1 MSEFLSREVLLFLS
15 NKFEGEWQKIFDA
28 LQKKEIDVTDEEIK
42 KLEAI
47 TKANYVEITSPM
59 YPDCFKES
67 YNPPFLFYYYGNLD
81 LLNARYRMTCVGTR
95 KPTMY
100 QTDTCDM
107 LIREVEE
114 HFHNEVVIISGM
126 AYGLDQV
133 CMKAAMRVGAPVVSI
148 IGSGI
153 DLPYPSENDGLYDY
167 CKSGKGL
174 VISEYPLTR
183 EAQPKNFIFRNRLL
197 AACSPIIFVGGGKNL
212 SGTSATVRMALERGK
227 EITALPCNVTGNDLS
242 NTLIKDGATSIIS
255 SEDLI
260 KELMESSF

>member
-1 MSEFLSREVLLFLS
+1 
-15 NKFEGEWQKIFDA
+15 
-28 LQKKEIDVTDEEIK
+28 
-42 KLEAI
+42 
-47 TKANYVEITSPM
+47 
-59 YPDCFKES
+59 
-67 YNPPFLFYYYGNLD
+67 
-81 LLNARYRMTCVGTR
+81 
-95 KPTMY
+95 
-100 QTDTCDM
+100 
-107 LIREVEE
+107 
-114 HFHNEVVIISGM
+114 M

-242 NTLIKDGATSIIS
+242 NTLIKDGATSILS